1 MILNKIVAFCFLS
14 FISSV
19 SFASDEC
26 ASIKSTDGVDSCY
39 VQMKN
44 DAEKKLNDEYR
55 ALKGR
60 ISDTYSTDKVM
71 EKTYSEKLRSAQRN
85 WLKYRDAQ
93 CSMEALFADLG
104 SSANA
109 SLVNKCMAR
118 IDAQRIEEMKVLP
131 Y

>member
-1 MILNKIVAFCFLS
+1 MVLNKIVVFCFFS

-19 SFASDEC
+19 SFANDEC
-26 ASIKSTDGVDSCY
+26 SSIKSTDGVDSCY

-44 DAEKKLNDEYR
+44 EAEKNLNDEYR

-60 ISDTYSTDKVM
+60 VSDTYSTDKVM
-71 EKTYSEKLRSAQRN
+71 EKTYSEKLRSAQHN

-93 CSMEALFADLG
+93 CSMEALFAEPG

-118 IDAQRIEEMKVLP
+118 IDAQRIEEMKALP